1 MNRRQFLSYTLGT
14 GALVTTGLLSLSM
27 QGSILVSPPQP
38 LAILTER
45 EYSILYHIADILIP
59 ANSPFPPA
67 SKLNIAMQVDAVI
80 AQTSVEQQ
88 EQFKLVLALIENPS
102 LSTLM
107 TFQTKPF
114 TQSTAQEQVE
124 RIEMW
129 RTGPDQ
135 LRSAFKALNGICNAA
150 YYSSPTIE
158 PLIGYNGPPDFIK
171 EIRKTK
177 GYP

>member
-14 GALVTTGLLSLSM
+14 GAAVTTGLLSLSL
-27 QGSILVSPPQP
+27 QGSVLVSPPNP
-38 LAILTER
+38 LSILTLR

-59 ANSPFPPA
+59 ATPPFPPA
-67 SKLNIAMQVDAVI
+67 SQINIAMQVDAVI
-80 AQTSVEQQ
+80 AQMGLEQQ
-88 EQFKLVLALIENPS
+88 EQCKLVLALIENPS
-102 LSTLM
+102 LNTLIA
-107 TFQTKPF
+107 FQTKPF
-114 TQSTAQEQVE
+114 TQSTTQERVD
-124 RIEMW
+124 RIEQW

-135 LRSAFKALNGICNAA
+135 LRSAFKALNGMCNAA

-158 PLIGYNGPPDFIK
+158 VLIGYDGPPAFIR